1 MTREEM
7 INFGE
12 MFLEVNEDS
21 KNSNIYEFIEK
32 ALGLLKQEPCEDCVS
47 RQEIDQNIYD
57 YAESNGLSY
66 ANMKNYILDTPSVT
80 PTRKKGKWI
89 ERELVQCHIR
99 GDRKIL
105 VCSNCNLGIANGIL
119 GFANFCPTCGADM
132 RGNKE

>member
-1 MTREEM
+1 MQ
-7 INFGE
+7 I
-12 MFLEVNEDS
+12 V
-21 KNSNIYEFIEK
+21 
-32 ALGLLKQEPCEDCVS
+32 
-47 RQEIDQNIYD
+47 IDIDEYD
-57 YAESNGLSY
+57 YEKVKELVSEGLFDYEGITPHLFKSVVNG
-66 ANMKNYILDTPSVT
+66 T